1 MSFDEV
7 LDRIGGFG
15 RFQKTLYVWI
25 CLPQIFLAF
34 HMLVS
39 VFTGAVPPHL
49 CRSSQP
55 VGDPRLLGLNNSN
68 ASWET
73 CSSLQNVQLYQLN
86 HSDLSLPISE
96 HSTTSKSC
104 KGGWEFSKDVFLS
117 TVVTEVSVYLETL
130 RHVVC
135 YIAYMFVIV
144 QNQQSLNVICDMHYN
159 CQFIDFCNGFQF
171 FFSGLPFWSSL

>member
-15 RFQKTLYVWI
+15 CFQKKLYVWI

-49 CRSSQP
+49 CRSSRP
-55 VGDPRLLGLNNSN
+55 VGDDSWLGLNYSN
-68 ASWET
+68 ASWES
-73 CSSLQNVQLYQLN
+73 CSSLQNDQLSQFN
-86 HSDLSLPISE
+86 HSDLNLPISE

-117 TVVTEVSVYLETL
+117 TVVTEVSVILKTL
-130 RHVVC
+130 WHAHVC
-135 YIAYMFVIV
+135 YSAKLRVLTV
-144 QNQQSLNVICDMHYN
+144 
-159 CQFIDFCNGFQF
+159 
-171 FFSGLPFWSSL
+171 